1 MAKTKKIL
9 SLLTSL
15 AMAASAFSAF
25 VFPAYAEDSSQTFS
39 PSVDTY
45 VNMNDPDAKFADS
58 ETLAVGYN
66 AASGTNGIKFANS
79 GWGVNNIA
87 YMQYDVSAADKAYTD
102 VAEATLTLYATG
114 TSREHTLWLGYTPDE
129 SWDATL
135 TYNTLPEGMKVGG
148 VENSYMSIAE
158 QKIPKD
164 VVTKAVYDVTDYVK
178 ADADGKLSFFIGDK
192 AAGGATVYS
201 NETTLT
207 DETTGE
213 SYKPVL
219 TLAWSDVTKYD
230 VNINTNAYAKVVIGE
245 NTYYANANGIATI
258 ADVVDGTVLEY
269 TVSKTGY
276 TSVSDTLTVTEGS
289 NSVEAVL
296 VPEDD
301 NIIYTENFDDTGL
314 EEKAGLFEVNG
325 SNIVSR
331 LLGGKWEIGSTGN
344 GNRTADI
351 NIYPVID
358 ATTDGGYKI
367 AFDLNGLYIS
377 DLGKTGDWS
386 ETINFVDTTGKTVFG
401 ISLPYNVTDKVG
413 TSKGLIVNAGSNT
426 ASVTED
432 PIDAI
437 HIEATVNNGKVSVK
451 AGEYNVVSL
460 DQDAE
465 TETKIKGVKVTNN
478 KMLFVKIDNL
488 VVSKTTE
495 TPVIPSESPSA
506 PPVEE
511 SPSVPPIESPSAP
524 PVEESPSVP
533 PVESPS
539 TSPIVPSESP
549 SAPPIE
555 TATPAPTPTATPIV
569 ISKTGAVFE
578 VAASDK
584 DRDATLIEVNYNDD
598 ETMKDVKTTNVKI
611 PAGETN
617 VYTEGTKGS
626 TLMLWD
632 TLTSMT
638 PLASKAIS
646 DSYEIIVTPKPEG
659 EETYIDEKFD
669 DYETGEIIKSAG
681 NDVENA
687 PDPVTKGDIIYAAG
701 RRANGPMNCSSSIAE
716 DGGSKVLSISSD
728 GYSSNSRGVSFTFAE
743 SANIPNVSDVA
754 AGNVLEMSFKVK
766 ASQAFTVLGF
776 GDVTVDDLTTSTDFV
791 NVRIIL
797 DKAASKQYII
807 VTDTNGTVLST
818 RMADLAASTFE
829 GMTFYLGSGSFAF
842 DNLKVEQKAKDTGFM
857 SVTVLDGENP
867 LEGAEITFGGA
878 KYTTDSTGKF
888 TFAVPNGTYDVT
900 AQKRGYEHTEGM
912 ADADKATVAV
922 NSDTKEVT
930 FTLSLQSYIKLP
942 DTVEIDGGQTFIAAP
957 KTSEPSTSAEFKVNV
972 LDQMGIAMNADEYG
986 LEWEIHPQGTTDND
1000 GNVTIANGIVA
1011 VSQGFST
1018 ENQVAAYDVV
1028 AVATANGRSN
1038 RQIETI
1044 YVSNNDI
1051 VYYETVNWDRAAGE
1065 RGATMNFAASTVLP
1079 DISDVTMNVKFE
1091 SPEKQR
1097 TVALVTDVGALV
1109 GLQYTSDGVITAW
1122 TGWTGNKAYNQSD
1135 DVGKFTEGKTLVT
1148 GYESGKEIS
1157 VTFVIDK
1164 ANKAITVSCGETSV
1178 LLNYTIEPTTL
1189 TGMVTGLYRNNG
1201 AMTVRDIVVREPD
1214 VNYLAIIGANAFA
1227 KISGQT
1233 VTRNYSLGQSVIV
1246 DGEAFEWTITAP
1258 AGGNTDG
1265 ITLTDGVLSVAD
1277 TATPGKYTISA
1288 VSTTNAEKAAS
1299 FEVKIADFQVME
1311 QVVVEGAH
1319 AYTAVGQTGNYEV
1332 TMARDEWDDVT
1343 SLLPAAVWTSS
1354 NTSVATIDSAT
1365 GALTVT
1371 GEGSADIKATITNAT
1386 AVTEKVVTITVAV
1399 YSITGE
1405 ATGAS
1410 TVVDTSKIIKGS
1422 TIAKYLVTT
1431 ATADGVQVAS
1441 TEVAAADIT
1450 AGSYTVNTTG
1460 AAKYEIAPIY
1470 SANVGNP
1477 GEKGTYGSGYYFDVP
1492 SDTYNF
1498 TITASGSRA
1507 DVYVNNQML
1516 VNNILQNGGA
1526 SATDQVNDIIV
1537 TEGYAK
1543 ITTADYAG
1551 NNGKTDKDTLLTEV
1565 KVVKSP
1571 SIVNRMTKMYV
1582 LGDSLVAKYY
1592 NGGSDTN
1599 QTAQTGWGQV
1609 LSNYIADDIEVVCLS
1624 NSGVTASG
1632 LVGTAM
1638 TQILESAKA
1647 GDYLVLESG
1656 YNDRDERDATIM
1668 KNALREMINGA
1679 EAKGV
1684 TVVLVSPNASNHT
1697 YGANVSWT
1705 THMEEVAEE
1714 TSTAYVDLSQMSY
1727 DFFESTYG
1735 GSKPEFV
1742 GCYNVSDRLHSTYNG
1757 AQKWASFVA
1766 QGLYDLGMT
1775 NAVNTEYSYSF
1786 TDFNGNTIT
1795 CAVTVG

>member
-102 VAEATLTLYATG
+102 IAEATLTLYATG

-325 SNIVSR
+325 SNILSR

-555 TATPAPTPTATPIV
+555 TATPAPTPTASPIV

-598 ETMKDVKTTNVKI
+598 ETMAYAQTTKLTI
-611 PAGETN
+611 AAGQTK
-617 VYTEGTKGS
+617 VYTEGKKGS

-646 DSYEIIVTPKPEG
+646 DSYEIIVTPKPEVNAI
-659 EETYIDEKFD
+659 YKQ
-669 DYETGEIIKSAG
+669 DYEDATAADWVSANAQDMVTLVEEDGNKYVSYDISTGRPNDRGANLIFDGDAKLAAGADYAIEFDLAVSSGDDHGTEFAVLGSDYAYGSKNMNNGVESGAVISIIAPAKSATWTINKG
-681 NDVENA
+681 N
-687 PDPVTKGDIIYAAG
+687 
-701 RRANGPMNCSSSIAE
+701 
-716 DGGSKVLSISSD
+716 
-728 GYSSNSRGVSFTFAE
+728 
-743 SANIPNVSDVA
+743 
-754 AGNVLEMSFKVK
+754 
-766 ASQAFTVLGF
+766 
-776 GDVTVDDLTTSTDFV
+776 TVDLT
-791 NVRIIL
+791 
-797 DKAASKQYII
+797 A
-807 VTDTNGTVLST
+807 
-818 RMADLAASTFE
+818 
-829 GMTFYLGSGSFAF
+829 GSFYHYIVAVKGTTAY
-842 DNLKVEQKAKDTGFM
+842 LT
-857 SVTVLDGENP
+857 
-867 LEGAEITFGGA
+867 I
-878 KYTTDSTGKF
+878 TDSTGAAVLDKALYPIDGNGGLAGLYF
-888 TFAVPNGTYDVT
+888 KAGRYTAAMKIDNILVRELYNGEIPDVKYYTAKINTTRFAVMTTTDGTVY
-900 AQKRGYEHTEGM
+900 Y
-912 ADADKATVAV
+912 ADADGKIELPLLTSGTKIDYTLTKTGYSEKTGSIEITDADVEVNEALELLDDTNIFLESDFATADGIWRGGDRGGSINLGTVAIPDV
-922 NSDTKEVT
+922 SNVSVDISCGALGPDGNSQRTWAIVT
-930 FTLSLQSYIKLP
+930 
-942 DTVEIDGGQTFIAAP
+942 DGG
-957 KTSEPSTSAEFKVNV
+957 
-972 LDQMGIAMNADEYG
+972 
-986 LEWEIHPQGTTDND
+986 
-1000 GNVTIANGIVA
+1000 
-1011 VSQGFST
+1011 
-1018 ENQVAAYDVV
+1018 
-1028 AVATANGRSN
+1028 
-1038 RQIETI
+1038 
-1044 YVSNNDI
+1044 
-1051 VYYETVNWDRAAGE
+1051 TV
-1065 RGATMNFAASTVLP
+1065 
-1079 DISDVTMNVKFE
+1079 
-1091 SPEKQR
+1091 
-1097 TVALVTDVGALV
+1097 V
-1109 GLQYTSDGVITAW
+1109 GLQWTSGGLVAW
-1122 TGWTGNKAYNQSD
+1122 TGWTGSAGYNGSGDGGAYANGIKLADFKASEKYTVN
-1135 DVGKFTEGKTLVT
+1135 
-1148 GYESGKEIS
+1148 
-1157 VTFVIDK
+1157 FVIDK
-1164 ANKAITVSCGETSV
+1164 AGKVITVSCGDISAA
-1178 LLNYTIEPTTL
+1178 LPYTINVNNI
-1189 TGMVTGLYRNNG
+1189 TGMTTGMYRSNAELKVEEIRVT
-1201 AMTVRDIVVREPD
+1201 EPD
-1214 VNYLAIIGANAFA
+1214 PTYMSLSGDVDFA
-1227 KISGQT
+1227 KVSGKTISRQYNRTET
-1233 VTRNYSLGQSVIV
+1233 VIDPNETFN
-1246 DGEAFEWTITAP
+1246 WTIIP
-1258 AGGNTDG
+1258 PENGSTDG
-1265 ITLTDGVLSVAD
+1265 ISLVDGVLSVED
-1277 TATPGKYTISA
+1277 TAMPGVYTISA
-1288 VSTTNAEKAAS
+1288 TGTINKEKTAS
-1299 FEVKIADFQVME
+1299 LNVTIHDFADFTSENVSWR
-1311 QVVVEGAH
+1311 GATV
-1319 AYTAVGQTGNYEV
+1319 AQLSQGTVKYEV
-1332 TMARDEWDDVT
+1332 LSIIDSYQDDVT
-1343 SLLPAAVWTSS
+1343 DMFAPVWTSS
-1354 NTSVATIDSAT
+1354 NTDVATIDSETGVATLKSNGETTISLKIGNAGKEATLTQKLTVAEHVVSVNAT
-1365 GALTVT
+1365 GN
-1371 GEGSADIKATITNAT
+1371 S
-1386 AVTEKVVTITVAV
+1386 TEVSLAGLVKD
-1399 YSITGE
+1399 SHITG
-1405 ATGAS
+1405 
-1410 TVVDTSKIIKGS
+1410 
-1422 TIAKYLVTT
+1422 YLVTT
-1431 ATADGVQVAS
+1431 ANDKGELVKQETVAYSDTITVDTTGAVNVEVSPVFEYTGSDISTIASGVQVDLPS
-1441 TEVAAADIT
+1441 NTYNIT
-1450 AGSYTVNTTG
+1450 FTQAGSRSDFYVNDQLIANNVNQGSDKWSIGRVSKSDTVYTAEDIVVTEPYVTFSLRDNAG
-1460 AAKYEIAPIY
+1460 ASIKKVEVKKVP
-1470 SANVGNP
+1470 ANV
-1477 GEKGTYGSGYYFDVP
+1477 K
-1492 SDTYNF
+1492 
-1498 TITASGSRA
+1498 RA
-1507 DVYVNNQML
+1507 QRIYV
-1516 VNNILQNGGA
+1516 I
-1526 SATDQVNDIIV
+1526 
-1537 TEGYAK
+1537 
-1543 ITTADYAG
+1543 
-1551 NNGKTDKDTLLTEV
+1551 
-1565 KVVKSP
+1565 
-1571 SIVNRMTKMYV
+1571 
-1582 LGDSLVAKYY
+1582 GDSLVARYY
-1592 NGGSDTN
+1592 GDDNP
-1599 QTAQTGWGQV
+1599 AEEAPYVRTGWGQV
-1609 LSNYIADDIEVVCLS
+1609 LDKFIVDSVKVTNLG
-1624 NSGVTASG
+1624 NSGAWAEGMLQDAFTNVMA
-1632 LVGTAM
+1632 
-1638 TQILESAKA
+1638 SAKA
-1647 GDYLVLESG
+1647 GDIMILESG
-1656 YNDRDERDATIM
+1656 YNDRNHQGGVIDEGATETRMQIAIRKM
-1668 KNALREMINGA
+1668 VEGA
-1679 EAKGV
+1679 KSIGV
-1684 TVVLVSPNASNHT
+1684 VPIVVTPNASAHDYTANVVSSNDVRT
-1697 YGANVSWT
+1697 IASNSGALLIDLAADSYAKLSELYGASLNDSTTALMLKYYNNVNDT
-1705 THMEEVAEE
+1705 
-1714 TSTAYVDLSQMSY
+1714 
-1727 DFFESTYG
+1727 
-1735 GSKPEFV
+1735 
-1742 GCYNVSDRLHSTYNG
+1742 LHSSYN
-1757 AQKWASFVA
+1757 AANMWAAIIA
-1766 QGLYDLGMT
+1766 QGLYDNGYDSI
-1775 NAVNTEYSYSF
+1775 VNTEYSY
-1786 TDFNGNTIT
+1786 TFNDGIQDVT
-1795 CAVTVG
+1795 AQVTVG